1 VKAAGIITAL
11 LFSRFFRLP
20 KLLRILSWTLN
31 LVIAARRSKKAQ
43 FESAKTRLN
52 KLDENERKS
61 SKWPF

>member
-1 VKAAGIITAL
+1 MK
-11 LFSRFFRLP
+11 
-20 KLLRILSWTLN
+20 TLN
-31 LVIAARRSKKAQ
+31 LVIAARLSKKAQ